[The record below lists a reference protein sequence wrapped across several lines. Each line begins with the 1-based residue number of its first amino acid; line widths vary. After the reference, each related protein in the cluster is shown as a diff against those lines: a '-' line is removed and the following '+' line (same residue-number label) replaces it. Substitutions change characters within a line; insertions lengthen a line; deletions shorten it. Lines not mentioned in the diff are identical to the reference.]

1 MFNRSNKKVL
11 FKIFRIMVVLAV
23 SLGVIRLTALAQT
36 DPPPSPQNPASSL
49 VDPVTNFNVFIPQ
62 LTQDYPWESPFGIE
76 ATEPL
81 LDSNML
87 LQRTIDLQAGW
98 ARMGYQVSWAELQPY
113 QGITPTW
120 NLLSTFETELRN
132 LKAAGIRPVVIVK
145 DAPDWALDLVKARDA
160 DGNLTACGA
169 IDEQYFDE
177 FSEFLRQLVERYS
190 SSEFNVHD
198 WELGNEPDVDP
209 TQVPAGNLFGCWGDI
224 SDTQYYGG
232 YHYGRMLA
240 SVAPAIKQTD
250 PHALVWMGGLLLARP
265 ESGPSSPDGYPER
278 FFRGVLEAGAA
289 TYVDIFP
296 YHWYATYWDFMGTGT
311 AYDYDIALNP
321 GWMPWG
327 GGTVGKAR
335 FMRQVMAEYGV
346 NKPVFLNES
355 GFGCKESEIYC
366 QAPDDRFYESQAT
379 HLVRFYTR
387 GLSEHVNGFFWYT
400 LNGPGWRYTGLLDR
414 SQQPNKAYNAFQY
427 LSQRLR
433 FARYLYTVDYG
444 PDIEAYAFRA
454 NSLQLHILW
463 AREDKTV
470 DFYVPIDKF
479 IEASDRSGYV
489 LYNQSN
495 PPPQVGSD
503 YVLQVGFAPL
513 YIIRN
518 P

>member
-1 MFNRSNKKVL
+1 
-11 FKIFRIMVVLAV
+11 
-23 SLGVIRLTALAQT
+23 
-36 DPPPSPQNPASSL
+36 
-49 VDPVTNFNVFIPQ
+49 
-62 LTQDYPWESPFGIE
+62 
-76 ATEPL
+76 
-81 LDSNML
+81 
-87 LQRTIDLQAGW
+87 
-98 ARMGYQVSWAELQPY
+98 
-113 QGITPTW
+113 
-120 NLLSTFETELRN
+120 
-132 LKAAGIRPVVIVK
+132 
-145 DAPDWALDLVKARDA
+145 
-160 DGNLTACGA
+160 
-169 IDEQYFDE
+169 
-177 FSEFLRQLVERYS
+177 
-190 SSEFNVHD
+190 
-198 WELGNEPDVDP
+198 
-209 TQVPAGNLFGCWGDI
+209 
-224 SDTQYYGG
+224 
-232 YHYGRMLA
+232 
-240 SVAPAIKQTD
+240 
-250 PHALVWMGGLLLARP
+250 
-265 ESGPSSPDGYPER
+265 
-278 FFRGVLEAGAA
+278 
-289 TYVDIFP
+289 
-296 YHWYATYWDFMGTGT
+296 
-311 AYDYDIALNP
+311 
-321 GWMPWG
+321 
-327 GGTVGKAR
+327 VGKAR

-470 DFYVPIDKF
+470 DFFVPIDKF
-479 IEASDRSGYV
+479 IEATDRSGYV
-489 LYNQSN
+489 LYDQSN

-513 YIIRN
+513 YITRN

>member
-1 MFNRSNKKVL
+1 
-11 FKIFRIMVVLAV
+11 
-23 SLGVIRLTALAQT
+23 
-36 DPPPSPQNPASSL
+36 
-49 VDPVTNFNVFIPQ
+49 
-62 LTQDYPWESPFGIE
+62 
-76 ATEPL
+76 
-81 LDSNML
+81 
-87 LQRTIDLQAGW
+87 
-98 ARMGYQVSWAELQPY
+98 
-113 QGITPTW
+113 
-120 NLLSTFETELRN
+120 
-132 LKAAGIRPVVIVK
+132 
-145 DAPDWALDLVKARDA
+145 
-160 DGNLTACGA
+160 
-169 IDEQYFDE
+169 
-177 FSEFLRQLVERYS
+177 
-190 SSEFNVHD
+190 
-198 WELGNEPDVDP
+198 
-209 TQVPAGNLFGCWGDI
+209 
-224 SDTQYYGG
+224 
-232 YHYGRMLA
+232 
-240 SVAPAIKQTD
+240 
-250 PHALVWMGGLLLARP
+250 
-265 ESGPSSPDGYPER
+265 
-278 FFRGVLEAGAA
+278 
-289 TYVDIFP
+289 
-296 YHWYATYWDFMGTGT
+296 MGTGT

-513 YIIRN
+513 YITRN